1 MTALTDIMEG
11 VYMHH
16 PRLEGPLEHALLHLC
31 VIRQSDIHAPYPS
44 VGVTLAAMRDPSQ
57 VQATFGADNSRQ
69 YRQFLACVSAPTVSA
84 DLTWQHD
91 KHEHQEKACRQ
102 ICRRATC
109 PRALAYHAVKVAA
122 NYDGRNDQVKE

>member
-1 MTALTDIMEG
+1 MSALTDIMEG

-57 VQATFGADNSRQ
+57 VQAMFGADNSRQ

-84 DLTWQHD
+84 DLTWHTRQARAPGEGMQAD
-91 KHEHQEKACRQ
+91 LQTRNMPSCTRIPRGQSCRK
-102 ICRRATC
+102 
-109 PRALAYHAVKVAA
+109 L
-122 NYDGRNDQVKE
+122 